1 MQPGMKSVQP
11 FPPPF
16 PHTPLPYYASQRAKR
31 PGPKSYVFWCFQK
44 QNYLGCV
51 CVLLCAF
58 APVNGEWRHTI
69 SAKKKIKL
77 GNLNHKCRASQTKDK
92 NTHTSA
98 QTPGVSINT
107 LEGWHFHGWTPE

>member
-1 MQPGMKSVQP
+1 MPARGLNVLDPKAMYLVLSETK
-11 FPPPF
+11 
-16 PHTPLPYYASQRAKR
+16 LPRM
-31 PGPKSYVFWCFQK
+31 
-44 QNYLGCV
+44 CV
-51 CVLLCAF
+51 CCCVPLRQSMA
-58 APVNGEWRHTI
+58 NGEWRHTI
-69 SAKKKIKL
+69 SAKKKTKL

>member
-1 MQPGMKSVQP
+1 
-11 FPPPF
+11 
-16 PHTPLPYYASQRAKR
+16 LPYYASQRAKR
-31 PGPKSYVFWCFQK
+31 PGPKSYVFGAFRNK
-44 QNYLGCV
+44 TTSDVCV
-51 CVLLCAF
+51 CCCVPLRQSMA
-58 APVNGEWRHTI
+58 NGEWRHTI
-69 SAKKKIKL
+69 SAKKKTKL